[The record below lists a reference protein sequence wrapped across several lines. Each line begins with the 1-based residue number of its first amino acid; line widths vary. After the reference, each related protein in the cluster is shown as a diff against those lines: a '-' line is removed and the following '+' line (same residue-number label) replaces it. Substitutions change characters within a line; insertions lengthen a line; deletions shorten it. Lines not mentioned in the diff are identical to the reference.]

1 MLCPKETVL
10 RSWRGREAGGGRKG
24 KGELWGRGEVG
35 AGGCPVWGG
44 LPPPSSFLSF
54 PACLWLDREFL
65 RIVSSMLLDPFN
77 IWRKACVRCKCPHI
91 DSPGHALSRPQGF
104 KCRRCPS
111 VDDSQIRPR
120 SFRLP
125 PQTSCCPSQH
135 HRWSF
140 LSCPLTATGGA
151 ADFTWKALLQANYPF
166 RGHPSLWRLSPGM
179 ITAALRLASCL
190 PP

>member
-1 MLCPKETVL
+1 MLCPKETGL

-24 KGELWGRGEVG
+24 KGELWGCGEVG

-77 IWRKACVRCKCPHI
+77 IWRKACVRWKCPHI